1 MRTFAL
7 CACLLGLA
15 LLPSSARADDEKT
28 AAQHFREGQ
37 RAFEGHDYKRAAGEF
52 EAANHA
58 KPASAALLSAGLAWE
73 LGGDAVSAAVDF
85 AAALTAGGLEAR
97 DETTARE
104 HLAALDAK
112 IGHLELRGPAS
123 ARVTL
128 DEREQGPL
136 PLDLRVTPG
145 DHALD
150 LTTTAG
156 TKAHRVVT
164 VAPGATARVDLTPT
178 EDAPPPPPPPTTAS
192 LQRPLGWISVGVGAI
207 GIVAGSVV
215 GALGLAVRDDFVSG
229 GDTSVAL
236 HDEAVSKR
244 TWANVLLVGGGVF
257 AVAGVVLVVTAPRSH
272 TVSVGVGPSNATLRV
287 LF

>member
-1 MRTFAL
+1 MRTSVL
-7 CACLLGLA
+7 CACLLGVA
-15 LLPSSARADDEKT
+15 LLPCVARADDEKT

-52 EAANHA
+52 EAANRA

-73 LGGDAVSAAVDF
+73 LGGDAVNAAIDF

-97 DETTARE
+97 DEAMARE

-128 DEREQGPL
+128 DEREQGAL
-136 PLDLRVTPG
+136 PIDVRVTPG
-145 DHALD
+145 DHTLD
-150 LTTTAG
+150 LTTAAG
-156 TKAHRVVT
+156 TAAHRVVT
-164 VAPGATARVDLTPT
+164 VGAGATARVDLTPT
-178 EDAPPPPPPPTTAS
+178 EDTPPPPPPPTGS

-207 GIVAGSVV
+207 GIAAGTVV
-215 GALGLAVRDDFVSG
+215 GALGLAARDEFVSG

-244 TWANVLLVGGGVF
+244 TWANVLLVSGGVF
-257 AVAGVVLVVTAPRSH
+257 AATGVVLILTAPRSH
-272 TVSVGVGPSNATLRV
+272 AISVGVGPSSATLRV